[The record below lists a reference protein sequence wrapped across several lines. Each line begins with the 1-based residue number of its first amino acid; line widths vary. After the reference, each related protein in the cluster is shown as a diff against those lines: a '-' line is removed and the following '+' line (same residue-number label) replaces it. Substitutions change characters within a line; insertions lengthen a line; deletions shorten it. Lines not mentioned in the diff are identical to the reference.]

1 MARMMRLH
9 MLKYKYL
16 FNTAILTYDT
26 HTYIYTYLG
35 LFRISRV
42 YENIMYAL
50 VLRTLFGAPLF
61 QVALAGSMSNLRVV
75 AEKRYLLVGFDES
88 SCEEF
93 DTSSD
98 VHMFQQGWYHQA

>member
-9 MLKYKYL
+9 MLKYL

-26 HTYIYTYLG
+26 HIYIYTYLG
-35 LFRISRV
+35 LFWISRV

-50 VLRTLFGAPLF
+50 VSRTLFGAPLF

>member
-1 MARMMRLH
+1 M
-9 MLKYKYL
+9 
-16 FNTAILTYDT
+16 T
-26 HTYIYTYLG
+26 HTHIYIYTYLG

-75 AEKRYLLVGFDES
+75 AEKRYMLVGFDES

-93 DTSSD
+93 DTSSN
-98 VHMFQQGWYHQA
+98 VHMFQQGWYHRA